1 MSQTDVLIIGA
12 GMSGIGLGVQLIRKF
27 GTRSFEI
34 IEKDSAMAGT
44 WRVNSYPGCGCDVP
58 SHFYSYSFAL
68 NPNWSQA
75 YAMQPEIQSYFNDV
89 AKKYDIG
96 RHVRFSSVVESARWD
111 ESTGIWETTIRD
123 VETSEVMTRR
133 SKVLIS
139 AVGALSI
146 SKECDIPGS
155 SDFEGRIFHTS
166 KWDHSF
172 DWKDKEVVIVG
183 NGCSATQVLPVISSG
198 DGAVMKATQFARQ
211 AHWLAERPNPTYS
224 ATFKWIMRWIPFA
237 MRLYRAWLYYLK
249 ERDFAGFRVA
259 EGLRMRNQWARDT
272 TDYIRRTAPAKYLD
286 FLVPKTEVGCKRR
299 VNDTDYLACLHRDN
313 VELVYDD
320 PIQKIE
326 AKGVRTFSGRLVTA
340 DAIVLAHGFETQKPL
355 FPMKIFGKNG
365 VGINEHWNQV
375 SEGAASSYFG
385 TCLSEFPNFFIMMG
399 PNTLSGHLS
408 VIYTTE
414 CQINYTM
421 RVLRPI
427 LKGKADIVEV
437 TPEAEK
443 KDIDRVQEKAKRL
456 VWATG
461 CTSWFIDE
469 KTNRNTIMFPD
480 WQFKFW
486 LRSIFVA
493 WNDLQYRN
501 VSTNK
506 PVETSRVNLTLLT
519 VAVLV
524 RSGRPK
530 VEEKMFHRDAS
541 PAEKYLRE

>member
-1 MSQTDVLIIGA
+1 MNQTDVLIVGA

-27 GTRSFEI
+27 GTSNFEI
-34 IEKDSAMAGT
+34 IEKESAMAGT

-89 AKKYDIG
+89 AKKYDIE
-96 RHVRFSSVVESARWD
+96 RHVRFNSVVESAHWD
-111 ESTGIWETTIRD
+111 ESTGTWETTIRD
-123 VETSEVMTRR
+123 VKTSEVTTRR
-133 SKVLIS
+133 SKVLVS

-146 SKECDIPGS
+146 PKECDILGA
-155 SDFEGRIFHTS
+155 SDFEGRIFHTA

-172 DWKDKEVVIVG
+172 DWKGKEVVIETV
-183 NGCSATQVLPVISSG
+183 AVQLKFLPVISSG
-198 DGAVMKATQFARQ
+198 DGAVRKATQFARQ
-211 AHWLAERPNPTYS
+211 AHWLAERHNPTYS
-224 ATFKWIMRWIPFA
+224 ATFKWAMRWIPFA

-249 ERDFAGFRVA
+249 ERDFAGFKVA
-259 EGLRMRNQWARDT
+259 EGLHIRNQWAKDT
-272 TDYIRRTAPAKYLD
+272 TDYIRMTAPAKYLD
-286 FLVPKTEVGCKRR
+286 FLVPKTELGCKRR

-313 VELVYDD
+313 VELLYKD

-326 AKGVRTFSGRLVTA
+326 AKGVRTSSGRLVAA

-355 FPMKIFGKNG
+355 HPIRIFGKSG
-365 VGINEHWNQV
+365 VSINKHWDQV
-375 SEGAASSYFG
+375 SEGSASSYFG

-421 RVLRPI
+421 RVLRLI
-427 LKGKADIVEV
+427 LTGRADIVEV

-443 KDIDRVQEKAKRL
+443 KDINRVQEKAKRL

-486 LRSIFVA
+486 LWSVFVD
-493 WNDLQYRN
+493 WNDLEYRS

-506 PVETSRVNLTLLT
+506 RVKTSRVPLSLLA
-519 VAVLV
+519 VAGLV
-524 RSGRPK
+524 GLGSFYIRILKS
-530 VEEKMFHRDAS
+530 
-541 PAEKYLRE
+541 

>member
-1 MSQTDVLIIGA
+1 MDPTDVLIIGA
-12 GMSGIGLGVQLIRKF
+12 GMSGIGLGVQLIKKF

-68 NPNWSQA
+68 NPKWSQA

-89 AKKYDIG
+89 AKKYDVE
-96 RHVRFSSVVESARWD
+96 RQVRFNSVVESARWN
-111 ESTGIWETTIRD
+111 ESTGTWETTVRD
-123 VETSEVMTRR
+123 IKTSEVITRR

-146 SKECDIPGS
+146 PKECDIPGS
-155 SDFEGRIFHTS
+155 SDFEGRIFHTA

-172 DWKDKEVVIVG
+172 DWKNKEVVIIG

-198 DGAVMKATQFARQ
+198 DGAVKKATQFARQ

-224 ATFKWIMRWIPFA
+224 ATFKWTMRWIPFA

-259 EGLRMRNQWARDT
+259 EGLQMRNRWARDT
-272 TDYIRRTAPAKYLD
+272 TDYIRRTAPVKYLD

-313 VELVYDD
+313 VELVYNE
-320 PIQKIE
+320 PIQRIE
-326 AKGVRTFSGRLVTA
+326 AKGVRASSGRLVTA

-365 VGINEHWNQV
+365 VSINEHWNQV

-437 TPEAEK
+437 TPEAER
-443 KDIDRVQEKAKRL
+443 KDIDRVQEKARRL

-486 LRSIFVA
+486 LRSVFVA
-493 WNDLQYRN
+493 WNDLEYRN
-501 VSTNK
+501 VSTNR
-506 PVETSRVNLTLLT
+506 PVKKSRVNLTLLA
-519 VAVLV
+519 VAGLV
-524 RSGRPK
+524 AFGS
-530 VEEKMFHRDAS
+530 F
-541 PAEKYLRE
+541 YLRILKP